1 MAGGTISASESFGS
15 NPTYTI
21 APTGGASGASGGTT
35 TTAINCAPCCS
46 TVKFLEAIFGASGAC
61 PGAVDNSVPVTLYAT
76 FNLTATGSH
85 NLADY
90 CLPASETLEI
100 IADDYYLTMGTR
112 FTSFSSSCSAVSP
125 PTTRLVP
132 NKAKAFYFWKYGS
145 LLYFYISNESLGTI
159 TVCDCNSSSSSLAY
173 LIKYGAMPATST
185 TCSPFSITF
194 GTGNI
199 YNFSNVVIGTWTV
212 TFTL

>member
-1 MAGGTISASESFGS
+1 MAGATISVSEAFGS
-15 NPTYTI
+15 NPTYTL
-21 APTGGASGASGGTT
+21 APTGGASGASGGST

-46 TVKFLEAIFGASGAC
+46 NVKFLEAIFGASGAC

-90 CLPASETLEI
+90 CLPASETLEV
-100 IADDYYLTMGTR
+100 IADDYYLTMATR
-112 FTSFSSSCSAVSP
+112 FTSFSASCSAVSP

-132 NKAKAFYFWKYGS
+132 NAAKAFYFWKFGS
-145 LLYFYISNESLGTI
+145 QLYFYIKNESISSLQ
-159 TVCDCNSSSSSLAY
+159 VCDCSSSTLAY
-173 LIKYGAMPATST
+173 LYKAGAMTATST

-199 YNFSNVVIGTWTV
+199 YNSSNVVIGTWTV

>member
-1 MAGGTISASESFGS
+1 MAGATISVSEAFGS
-15 NPTYTI
+15 NPTYTL
-21 APTGGASGASGGTT
+21 APTGGASGVSGGST

-46 TVKFLEAIFGASGAC
+46 NVKFLEAIFGASGAC

-90 CLPASETLEI
+90 CLPASATLEI
-100 IADDYYLTMGTR
+100 IADDYYGTMATR
-112 FTSFSSSCSAVSP
+112 FTSFSASCSAVSP

-132 NKAKAFYFWKYGS
+132 NQAKAFYFWKYGS
-145 LLYFYISNESLGTI
+145 TLYFYIKNESI
-159 TVCDCNSSSSSLAY
+159 SSFQVCDCSSSTFAY
-173 LIKYGAMPATST
+173 LTKFGAMTATST

-194 GTGNI
+194 GTGSI
-199 YNFSNVVIGTWTV
+199 YNSSNVVIGTWTV

>member
-1 MAGGTISASESFGS
+1 MAGATISVSEAFGS
-15 NPTYTI
+15 NPTYTL
-21 APTGGASGASGGTT
+21 APTGGASGASGGST

-46 TVKFLEAIFGASGAC
+46 NVRFLEAIFGASGAC

-90 CLPASETLEI
+90 CLPASATLEI
-100 IADDYYLTMGTR
+100 IADDYYLTMATR
-112 FTSFSSSCSAVSP
+112 FTSFSASCSAVSP

-132 NKAKAFYFWKYGS
+132 KQDKAFYFWKSGS
-145 LLYFYISNESLGTI
+145 LLYFYIKNESLGSI
-159 TVCDCNSSSSSLAY
+159 DVCDCTSSGTAY
-173 LIKYGAMPATST
+173 LYAFGGRTSLST
-185 TCSPFSITF
+185 SCSPFSITF
-194 GTGNI
+194 PTGYI
-199 YNFSNVVIGTWTV
+199 YNSSNVVIGTWTV

>member
-1 MAGGTISASESFGS
+1 MAGATISVSEAFGS
-15 NPTYTI
+15 NPTYTL
-21 APTGGASGASGGTT
+21 APTGGASGASGGST

-46 TVKFLEAIFGASGAC
+46 NVKFLEAIFGASGAC

-90 CLPASETLEI
+90 CLPASETLEV

-112 FTSFSSSCSAVSP
+112 FTSFSASCSAVSP

-132 NKAKAFYFWKYGS
+132 KQPKAFFFWKFGS
-145 LLYFYISNESLGTI
+145 LLYFYIKNESLGGI
-159 TVCDCNSSSSSLAY
+159 NVCDCTSSGTAQMY
-173 LIKYGAMPATST
+173 AFGGMPATST

-199 YNFSNVVIGTWTV
+199 YNSSNVVIGTWTV

>member
-1 MAGGTISASESFGS
+1 MAGATILAAESFGS
-15 NPTYTI
+15 NPAFSI
-21 APTGGASGASGGTT
+21 APTGSASGTSGGTT
-35 TTAINCAPCCS
+35 TSTINCAPCCS

-90 CLPASETLEI
+90 CLPASATLEI

-112 FTSFSSSCSAVSP
+112 FTSFSASCSAVSP

-132 NKAKAFYFWKYGS
+132 KQSKAFYFYKSGS
-145 LLYFYISNESLGTI
+145 SLYFYIKNDSLGSI
-159 TVCDCNSSSSSLAY
+159 DVCDCSSTGKAY
-173 LIKYGAMPATST
+173 LYSFGGPYATST

-194 GTGNI
+194 GAGKI
-199 YNFSNVVIGTWTV
+199 YNSSNVVIGTWTV